1 MQVTVSSKVQDNV
14 YRNTEG
20 VTLAASH
27 WWISI
32 YCSYSWMN
40 ILNCNILLLKYAS
53 PPFLMTYN
61 NFTF

>member
-1 MQVTVSSKVQDNV
+1 MQVTVFSKVQDNV
-14 YRNTEG
+14 YRITEG

-40 ILNCNILLLKYAS
+40 ILNCNILLLKYA
-53 PPFLMTYN
+53 PPPLMTFN
-61 NFTF
+61 NFKF